1 MTKPEG
7 SSNDR
12 KLNVI
17 VLIVI
22 RIPSFLRHWTF
33 VIRHF

>member
-1 MTKPEG
+1 MTKDEG

-17 VLIVI
+17 VLNVI
-22 RIPSFLRHWTF
+22 RISSFLRHWTF